1 MPEQNQQG
9 LRNIRRALLSV
20 SDKTGLVEFARALE
34 GFGVELLS
42 TGGTAKALRDAGIE
56 VRDVADVT
64 GFPEM
69 LDGRVKTL
77 HPRIHGGLL
86 AVRDNREHMS
96 ALLEHGIEPIDM
108 VVINLYPFEQ
118 TIAREGVAHA
128 EAIEQIDIGGPAMVR
143 SAAKNY
149 ADVAVVTAPEL
160 YERIVREMRGHEGA
174 LSFATRG
181 QLARLA
187 FMRTAFYDSK
197 VFSYLGTLA
206 ETGESDDWAIY
217 PPIESIVDTVE
228 TYADILAGAFEAANA
243 EEEAADDE
251 DSEFDDYA
259 ALTLNKLSDLR
270 YGENPHQ
277 AAALYEIEEEDASGV
292 AHATLLSGKEM
303 SFNNYVDADAAWQL
317 ASDFNELACAIIK
330 HTNPSGVGLGASPS
344 EAYRR
349 ALATDPLSAFGGI
362 VAFNRT
368 VDEEAARALTEI
380 FTEVVIAPDY
390 DEAALTTLRA
400 RKNLRVLRAAAAT
413 QTDEAAAILNY
424 DYKKISG
431 GMLIQTPDLHRLTR
445 DDLKVVSR
453 RAPTEEEFDAL
464 LFAWTVCKHT
474 KSNAIVY
481 ARAGQTIG
489 VGAGQ
494 MSRVDSVRLGAMR
507 AQLPVAGSALASDA
521 FFPFRDGID
530 EAAKHGITALIQPGG
545 SVRDEET
552 IAAADE
558 HDLAMV
564 FTGIRH
570 FKH

>member
-1 MPEQNQQG
+1 MNQQG

-20 SDKTGLVEFARALE
+20 SDKTGLIEFARAL
-34 GFGVELLS
+34 GRFDVELLS
-42 TGGTAKALRDAGIE
+42 TGGTAKALREAGIE
-56 VRDVADVT
+56 VRDVSEVT

-69 LDGRVKTL
+69 LDGRIKTL

-96 ALLEHGIEPIDM
+96 ALGEHGIEPIDM

-118 TIAREGVAHA
+118 TIAREGVTIE

-149 ADVAVVTAPEL
+149 RDVAVVTSSEL
-160 YERIVREMRGHEGA
+160 YEQVLAEMEEHKGA
-174 LSFATRG
+174 LTLFARAH
-181 QLARLA
+181 LARLA

-197 VFSYLGTLA
+197 VFSYLDSLA
-206 ETGESDDWAIY
+206 AKGASGSWSIY
-217 PPIESIVDTVE
+217 PPVELIADTVE
-228 TYADILAGAFEAANA
+228 IYASLLSDALDVADAEDRDEAREAGDSRFEEYA
-243 EEEAADDE
+243 E
-251 DSEFDDYA
+251 
-259 ALTLNKLSDLR
+259 LTLNKLSDLR

-277 AAALYEIEEEDASGV
+277 TAALYEIEEEGANGV
-292 AHATLLSGKEM
+292 AHAELLSGKEM

-317 ASDFNELACAIIK
+317 ASDFDETACAIIK
-330 HTNPSGVGLGASPS
+330 HTNPAGVGLGASPV

-362 VAFNRT
+362 VAFNHE
-368 VDEEAARALTEI
+368 VDEEAARAVTEI
-380 FTEVVIAPDY
+380 FTEVVIAPEY
-390 DEAALTTLRA
+390 TEAAVETLRA
-400 RKNLRVLRAAAAT
+400 KKNLRVLRASASPVDEGVAASVF
-413 QTDEAAAILNY
+413 

-431 GMLIQTPDLHRLTR
+431 GMLVQTLDAHRLTR
-445 DDLKVVSR
+445 DALKVVSR
-453 RAPTEEEFDAL
+453 RAPTDEEIDAL

-494 MSRVDSVRLGAMR
+494 MSRVDSVRIGAAR
-507 AQLPVAGSALASDA
+507 AVLPVAGSVLASDA

-530 EAAKHGITALIQPGG
+530 EAARHGITAIIQPGG